1 MEIRIS
7 TTATGGAPRGAVPP
21 APVPTPPDGVAFVNV
36 NWSFDE
42 VALVPDDVV
51 TVTCLV
57 PDPAGLTA
65 TILVE
70 DLMLKVAASVSPND
84 TFFAA
89 RKPVPVMVTEV
100 PPLGVPE
107 DGFSAFT
114 VGLAWYVKWS
124 LELFALVPDGVVTWT
139 STVPT
144 EPAGACTVSWVAEAT
159 AIEVPGS
166 EPNDTFDAPRRF
178 EPFTVTVVPPF
189 VGPAFGDTL
198 VTFGAP

>member
-89 RKPVPVMVTEV
+89 R
-100 PPLGVPE
+100 
-107 DGFSAFT
+107 
-114 VGLAWYVKWS
+114 
-124 LELFALVPDGVVTWT
+124 
-139 STVPT
+139 
-144 EPAGACTVSWVAEAT
+144 
-159 AIEVPGS
+159 
-166 EPNDTFDAPRRF
+166 
-178 EPFTVTVVPPF
+178 F
-189 VGPAFGDTL
+189 VRI
-198 VTFGAP
+198 